1 MPKENESISLGKIGI
16 VDGGVYDPKKTY
28 NSGTF
33 VLHNGST
40 WLAMK
45 DNLTGATPEE
55 GTNWKYL
62 ARGFASEML
71 SLITAIDSQG
81 LLGSKGA
88 EVTGQALIDKLADM
102 AANKL
107 IQKAS
112 MSNVQANDQNKVPT
126 SALAYAM
133 NRSITQNEE
142 AITQLNRDIESGY
155 LQIHVKTA
163 TILFM
168 IRECNF
174 VNGKC
179 SVPAT
184 ELFGFQPKWGASVC
198 QALLLNESVVAP
210 SMAYDN
216 SSNYVITLQNRLD
229 YTGVAW
235 IIAAVIAN
243 AS

>member
-142 AITQLNRDIESGY
+142 AITQLNRDLKSGY
-155 LQIHVKTA
+155 FLMQVKT
-163 TILFM
+163 TSIILM
-168 IRECNF
+168 VRECNF
-174 VNGKC
+174 VSGKC
-179 SVPAT
+179 SLSAT
-184 ELFGFQPKWGASVC
+184 ELFSFRPKWGGAVC
-198 QALLLNESVVAP
+198 QPLILNEAVVAAA
-210 SMAYDN
+210 MAYDN
-216 SSNYVITLQNRLD
+216 AGTYTITLQNRLD
-229 YTGVAW
+229 YTGIAW
-235 IIAAVIAN
+235 ITAMVFAN
-243 AS
+243 VS

>member
-126 SALAYAM
+126 SALVYAM

-142 AITQLNRDIESGY
+142 TITQLNRDT
-155 LQIHVKTA
+155 VKTKENYLTSPY
-163 TILFM
+163 TITKTDL
-168 IRECNF
+168 RTL
-174 VNGKC
+174 NGWD
-179 SVPAT
+179 PGMFDHIPT
-184 ELFGFQPKWGASVC
+184 ELKNQWIACITTSP
-198 QALLLNESVVAP
+198 
-210 SMAYDN
+210 YDN
-216 SSNYVITLQNRLD
+216 EISEASCQILIGMSDGT
-229 YTGVAW
+229 
-235 IIAAVIAN
+235 IAFRNGEVDGGKWKEFKVKHWT
-243 AS
+243 

>member
-142 AITQLNRDIESGY
+142 AITQLNRDIMSYPHSFEKAWVTGF
-155 LQIHVKTA
+155 L
-163 TILFM
+163 
-168 IRECNF
+168 
-174 VNGKC
+174 VNGFGLIVQLHWHPRIQINTAKVYNDVGEWENLLFETSYICANVISIKLKYSGSSLTSGKC
-179 SVPAT
+179 YLI
-184 ELFGFQPKWGASVC
+184 ELAGTI
-198 QALLLNESVVAP
+198 N
-210 SMAYDN
+210 
-216 SSNYVITLQNRLD
+216 
-229 YTGVAW
+229 
-235 IIAAVIAN
+235 
-243 AS
+243 

>member
-142 AITQLNRDIESGY
+142 AITQLNRDIGSGY
-155 LQIHVKTA
+155 FKIHIKTT
-163 TILFM
+163 TIVLM
-168 IRECNF
+168 VRECNF
-174 VNGKC
+174 SNGKC
-179 SVPAT
+179 SVPAE
-184 ELFGFQPKWGASVC
+184 ELFGYIPKWGSAVC
-198 QALLLNESVVAP
+198 QSLLLDESVVVP
-210 SMAYDN
+210 SMYYDN
-216 SSNYVITLQNRLD
+216 SNAYTITLQNRLD
-229 YTGVAW
+229 YTGIAW
-235 IIAAVIAN
+235 ITAAVFAN